1 MSTDTGN
8 PAQRQAPGRV
18 RDAGSPYLRGAMALE
33 PAPHP
38 VNPTPTAMLSTIAF
52 DADDTLWHNE
62 TLFSVTQAQFREILQ
77 RYVGDA
83 DIDARLYETEVR
95 NLRLFGYGIK
105 GFTLSMIET
114 AIDVSGQQIAAHD
127 IRRLIDFGK
136 AMLEHP
142 VELLDGVEAVIAALK
157 GRFRLMVITKGDLFD
172 QESKIARSGLADH
185 FDAVEIV
192 AEKDEATYR
201 QIFERHALAADTVLM
216 VGNSVRSD
224 ILPVTALGVRAVHIP
239 YHVTWAHEQ
248 AGGDRPLPPGAHRLE
263 RIADLPALV
272 DKLVSG
278 AS

>member
-1 MSTDTGN
+1 
-8 PAQRQAPGRV
+8 
-18 RDAGSPYLRGAMALE
+18 
-33 PAPHP
+33 
-38 VNPTPTAMLSTIAF
+38 MLTTIAF

-62 TLFSVTQAQFREILQ
+62 TLFSVTQGQFREILR
-77 RYVGDA
+77 RYVGEA

-114 AIDVSGQQIAAHD
+114 AIEVSGERIAVRD

-142 VELLDGVEAVIAALK
+142 VELLDGVEGVIAALK
-157 GRFRLMVITKGDLFD
+157 DRFRLMVITKGDLFD
-172 QESKIARSGLADH
+172 QESKIARSGLADQ

-201 QIFERHALAADTVLM
+201 QVLERHDLRAEDVLM

-224 ILPVTALGVRAVHIP
+224 ILPATTLGMRAVHIP
-239 YHVTWAHEQ
+239 YQVTWAHEQ
-248 AGGDRPLPPGAHRLE
+248 AGEDRPLPPGANRLE
-263 RIADLPALV
+263 RIADLPALI
-272 DKLVSG
+272 DQIADS
-278 AS
+278 ASALAT

>member
-1 MSTDTGN
+1 
-8 PAQRQAPGRV
+8 
-18 RDAGSPYLRGAMALE
+18 
-33 PAPHP
+33 
-38 VNPTPTAMLSTIAF
+38 MLTTIAF

-62 TLFSVTQAQFREILQ
+62 TLFSVTQGQFREILR

-114 AIDVSGQQIAAHD
+114 AIEVSGERIAVRD

-142 VELLDGVEAVIAALK
+142 VELLDGVEGAIAALK
-157 GRFRLMVITKGDLFD
+157 GRFRLMIITKGDLFD
-172 QESKIARSGLADH
+172 QESKIARSGLANQ

-201 QIFERHALAADTVLM
+201 QILERHDLRAEDVLM

-224 ILPVTALGVRAVHIP
+224 ILPVTRLGMRAVHIP

-248 AGGDRPLPPGAHRLE
+248 AGEDRPLPPGANRLE
-263 RIADLPALV
+263 RIADLPALI
-272 DKLVSG
+272 DQITNS
-278 AS
+278 ASAPVT